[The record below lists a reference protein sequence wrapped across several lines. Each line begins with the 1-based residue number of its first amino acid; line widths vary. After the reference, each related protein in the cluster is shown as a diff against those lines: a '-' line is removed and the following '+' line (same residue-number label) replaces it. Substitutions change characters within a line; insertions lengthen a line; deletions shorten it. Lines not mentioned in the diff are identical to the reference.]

1 MIKLTEY
8 YYDSQRSRKNT
19 NREYRTNPTYYR
31 ELQRLFSL
39 FLEIY
44 IKNLTK
50 NSHFNF
56 LKNFIV
62 KATLFWEKKNIYIY
76 IYLQRNSLFF
86 FFFGIYIY
94 KKKKPN

>member
-62 KATLFWEKKNIYIY
+62 KATLSWEKYIYIY
-76 IYLQRNSLFF
+76 IYIFTKKLTLFNF
-86 FFFGIYIY
+86 FWNLY
-94 KKKKPN
+94 KKKPN